1 MDGFDW
7 LVLIQMDDGK
17 TGNYSYGFVIQ
28 YKNDKHKE
36 EVCCMNVNKKVLFLT
51 DIENGLEPI
60 LQEVTNTPAEKMLTI
75 QSYGAAISHP
85 YGEIMRSVI
94 IAIYQEDV
102 EEVFVVGTKDKRT
115 STGHVRT
122 QLETM
127 KDKIQTLDYLFQN
140 CKPEFF
146 GGTVD
151 EWLDGN
157 ENRIVAIEK
166 SVEIIRHHPLVP
178 SDVKVKGLI
187 VNPKDGT
194 SSIVD
199 APAAKTGQAS
209 PDHCLS

>member
-1 MDGFDW
+1 
-7 LVLIQMDDGK
+7 
-17 TGNYSYGFVIQ
+17 
-28 YKNDKHKE
+28 
-36 EVCCMNVNKKVLFLT
+36 MNVDKKVLFLT

-60 LQEVTNTPAEKMLTI
+60 LQEVTNTPAENMLTI

-115 STGHVRT
+115 STGNVRT

-127 KDKIQTLDYLFQN
+127 KDKVQTLDYLFQN

-146 GGTVD
+146 GGSVD
-151 EWLDGN
+151 EWLSEDS
-157 ENRIVAIEK
+157 RSCIEK
-166 SVEIIRHHPLVP
+166 SVEIIRQHPLVP
-178 SDVKVKGLI
+178 SYVKVKGLI

-199 APAAKTGQAS
+199 VPAAKTGQAS

>member
-1 MDGFDW
+1 
-7 LVLIQMDDGK
+7 
-17 TGNYSYGFVIQ
+17 
-28 YKNDKHKE
+28 
-36 EVCCMNVNKKVLFLT
+36 MNVNKKVLFLT

-60 LQEVTNTPAEKMLTI
+60 LQEVTNTPAENMLTI

-115 STGHVRT
+115 SPGHVRT

-157 ENRIVAIEK
+157 ENSIVAIEK

-178 SDVKVKGLI
+178 SDVKVRGLI

>member
-1 MDGFDW
+1 
-7 LVLIQMDDGK
+7 
-17 TGNYSYGFVIQ
+17 
-28 YKNDKHKE
+28 
-36 EVCCMNVNKKVLFLT
+36 MNVNKKVLFLT

-115 STGHVRT
+115 STGNVRT

-151 EWLDGN
+151 EWLS
-157 ENRIVAIEK
+157 ENSSSCIEK
-166 SVEIIRHHPLVP
+166 SVEIIRQHPLVP
-178 SDVKVKGLI
+178 SYVKVKGLI

-194 SSIVD
+194 SSVVD
-199 APAAKTGQAS
+199 VPATKTGQAT

>member
-1 MDGFDW
+1 
-7 LVLIQMDDGK
+7 
-17 TGNYSYGFVIQ
+17 
-28 YKNDKHKE
+28 
-36 EVCCMNVNKKVLFLT
+36 MNVNKKVLFLT

-60 LQEVTNTPAEKMLTI
+60 LQEVTNTPAENMLTI

-102 EEVFVVGTKDKRT
+102 EEVFVVGTKDNRT

-157 ENRIVAIEK
+157 ENSSGCIEK
-166 SVEIIRHHPLVP
+166 SVEIIRQHPLVP
-178 SDVKVKGLI
+178 SYVKVKGLI

-194 SSIVD
+194 SSIVG